1 MGNEIAVPN
10 PPARDALELGK
21 DSTASVG
28 NNAIGVPTC
37 TGCIALRV
45 TCMTAQCAEL
55 RRDGVCQKQLWKL
68 WRMFQ

>member
-1 MGNEIAVPN
+1 ME

-28 NNAIGVPTC
+28 NNAIGLPTC

-45 TCMTAQCAEL
+45 TCMTRQCELL
-55 RRDGVCQKQLWKL
+55 RRDGLCQKQLWKL
-68 WRMFQ
+68 WRGMFP